1 MEGAHQ
7 SDVVAIAMVMIAGD
21 IATRAVFDFP
31 RSVAKAIPD
40 RFAFAVLVP
49 CAFDLISGRGGAPI
63 EIPGES
69 NGGGRKGNRARQERR
84 DCGCGQGPEKLATS
98 SQGDQFEGAALRTE
112 SVTRPEV
119 CTEANYA

>member
-1 MEGAHQ
+1 MVTGY
-7 SDVVAIAMVMIAGD
+7 VANITVGD
-21 IATRAVFDFP
+21 LP
-31 RSVAKAIPD
+31 RGMTETIPD
-40 RFAFAVLVP
+40 GFAFAVLVP
-49 CAFDLISGRGGAPI
+49 CAFDLIRGGGGAPI